1 MLKFSDTNRM
11 QTMKYKHRTTSSYFN
26 KFPLYLGLSLL
37 AINSASNAHDA
48 KSDTPVKAEISDVEI
63 GHKPIGDKK
72 MPGAVPPKLSRTVQ
86 IQNAVEDLAQRLSI
100 DASAIKPL
108 SASQVTW
115 RSGAMGCPKPGHLY
129 TQALVQGMLIVLG
142 ADGKHYR
149 YHGSVSGKPNYCPS
163 NRAETPATS
172 RSDI

>member
-1 MLKFSDTNRM
+1 
-11 QTMKYKHRTTSSYFN
+11 MKYNPISTSSNFN

-37 AINSASNAHDA
+37 AISCISNGLAA
-48 KSDTPVKAEISDVEI
+48 KSETPVKAEISEVEI
-63 GHKPIGDKK
+63 GQKAIVKK
-72 MPGAVPPKLSRTVQ
+72 KVPGAVPSKLTRSVQ

-100 DASAIKPL
+100 DTSEIKPL

-115 RSGAMGCPKPGHLY
+115 RSGAMGCPKAGQQY
-129 TQALVQGMLIVLG
+129 TQALVSGMLIVLG

-149 YHGSVSGKPNYCPS
+149 YHGSVNGNPKYCPS
-163 NRAETPATS
+163 AQAETPATS

>member
-1 MLKFSDTNRM
+1 
-11 QTMKYKHRTTSSYFN
+11 MKYNHRSTSSYFN
-26 KFPLYLGLSLL
+26 KFPLYMGLSLL
-37 AINSASNAHDA
+37 AINSTSNVLAA
-48 KSDTPVKAEISDVEI
+48 KSDTPVKAEVSEVEI
-63 GHKPIGDKK
+63 EQKAIGEKK
-72 MPGAVPPKLSRTVQ
+72 VPEAVPQKLSRNVQ

-100 DASAIKPL
+100 ETSDITPL

-115 RSGAMGCPKPGHLY
+115 RSGAMGCPKPGHQY
-129 TQALVQGMLIVLG
+129 TQALVPGMLIVLG
-142 ADGKHYR
+142 AAGKHYR

>member
-1 MLKFSDTNRM
+1 
-11 QTMKYKHRTTSSYFN
+11 
-26 KFPLYLGLSLL
+26 
-37 AINSASNAHDA
+37 
-48 KSDTPVKAEISDVEI
+48 VKAEVSEVEI
-63 GHKPIGDKK
+63 EQKTLGGKK
-72 MPGAVPPKLSRTVQ
+72 VPESVPPKLSRNVQ

-100 DASAIKPL
+100 DASEIKPL

-115 RSGAMGCPKPGHLY
+115 RSGAMGCPKPGQQY
-129 TQALVQGMLIVLG
+129 TQALVSGMLIVLG

-149 YHGSVSGKPNYCPS
+149 YHGSVKGNPKYCPS